1 MECVD
6 GGSEPVDFET
16 LFKLRLSDKLDTLF
30 ANDKDLPTQFVL
42 VPSLRDVFHEF
53 VFPQVRYLQIHT
65 WYKKSF
71 FRPRFCYCDGRRT
84 KRTTGGAGCAFP
96 WFVVLSCC
104 RCCCWW

>member
-30 ANDKDLPTQFVL
+30 ASDPDLPTQFVL

-53 VFPQVRYLQIHT
+53 VYPQVRFVCFVLFCVVRM
-65 WYKKSF
+65 F
-71 FRPRFCYCDGRRT
+71 FRVPTDGT
-84 KRTTGGAGCAFP
+84 AI
-96 WFVVLSCC
+96 FVLLLI
-104 RCCCWW
+104 